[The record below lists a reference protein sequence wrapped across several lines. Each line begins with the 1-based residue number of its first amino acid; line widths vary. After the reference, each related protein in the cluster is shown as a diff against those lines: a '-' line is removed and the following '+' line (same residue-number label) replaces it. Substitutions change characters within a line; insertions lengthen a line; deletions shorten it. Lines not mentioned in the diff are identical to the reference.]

1 MAKDQD
7 TLIEQSPRVEMC
19 SRIPL
24 ALVNTMMSRF
34 LSLVHSFTAKPVLKN
49 GLIFDIV
56 FTLPHCIHCILP
68 YNQECV
74 NIIILLCDSCKSGTI
89 IDSIHQSLTTVLY
102 ARHSYYGI
110 ITVTMVTLLHQQIQY
125 QTQ

>member
-1 MAKDQD
+1 MIQTKKKQANNKKSDLELLVKGRMAKDQD

-24 ALVNTMMSRF
+24 ALVNTMSRF

-56 FTLPHCIHCILP
+56 FTLPHCIQCILL

-74 NIIILLCDSCKSGTI
+74 NIIGDSCKSGTI
-89 IDSIHQSLTTVLY
+89 VDSIHQSLTTVLY
-102 ARHSYYGI
+102 A
-110 ITVTMVTLLHQQIQY
+110 
-125 QTQ
+125 